1 MKDKDNFISD
11 LKETMKR
18 QNEQID
24 KLREDL
30 NNNQSYSLTVELGML
45 REENN
50 ELKKNIQ
57 IQKDDFQ
64 VRLKEQ
70 KERYEDDY
78 NKLLERNLNFDFEQN
93 QK

>member
-1 MKDKDNFISD
+1 MDYQAPRIYFLVVN
-11 LKETMKR
+11 R
-18 QNEQID
+18 V
-24 KLREDL
+24 R
-30 NNNQSYSLTVELGML
+30 V
-45 REENN
+45 
-50 ELKKNIQ
+50 NIQ

>member
-1 MKDKDNFISD
+1 
-11 LKETMKR
+11 
-18 QNEQID
+18 
-24 KLREDL
+24 
-30 NNNQSYSLTVELGML
+30 ML